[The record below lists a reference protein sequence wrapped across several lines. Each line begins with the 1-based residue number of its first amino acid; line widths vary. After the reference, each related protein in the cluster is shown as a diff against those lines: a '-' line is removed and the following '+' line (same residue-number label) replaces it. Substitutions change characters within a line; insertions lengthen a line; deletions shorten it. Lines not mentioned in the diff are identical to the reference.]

1 MADEQAELAR
11 LRSEIDRVDRSMHE
25 LLMERGRM
33 ISALQAAKG
42 VGAAK
47 GSGAM
52 RPAREAR
59 MMRAIQNRH
68 QGPFPLGAV
77 ERIWREIIA
86 AFTQLQAQF
95 EVYAAGSDQA
105 ALAESASFYFG
116 VSSPV
121 HYLAT
126 AEEVLTKVQND
137 IHAVGFLLEPVAQIS
152 KMPWWTN
159 LALTENRNARI
170 VAHYPFLTGD
180 GDASWIVSQAPF
192 EPSGDDCTLLVLRDE
207 NDVAA
212 FGCDATELDRASVDG
227 KLLIL
232 TGIDGY
238 FTSEDIV
245 ARSGAETKYEYLG
258 GYARISEGRD

>member
-1 MADEQAELAR
+1 
-11 LRSEIDRVDRSMHE
+11 
-25 LLMERGRM
+25 M
-33 ISALQAAKG
+33 ISALQSAKG

-59 MMRAIQNRH
+59 MMRAIQSRH
-68 QGPFPLGAV
+68 QGPFPLAAV

-95 EVYAAGSDQA
+95 EVYAAGPDQA
-105 ALAESASFYFG
+105 ALAESAGFYFG

-126 AEEVLTKVQND
+126 PKDVLTRVQSD

-152 KMPWWTN
+152 KMPWWAS

-170 VAHYPFLTGD
+170 VAHYPFLTGE

-192 EPSGDDCTLLVLRDE
+192 EPSGDDCTLLALQEEKDI
-207 NDVAA
+207 AG
-212 FGCDATELDRASVDG
+212 FGGDATELDRARLDG

-232 TGIDGY
+232 TGIDGF
-238 FTSEDIV
+238 FTREDIV
-245 ARSGAETKYEYLG
+245 ARCGAEMNFEYLG
-258 GYARISEGRD
+258 GYARISESRNKNHEQR